1 MGSNGDYK
9 GAASLSKLTPA
20 RSKIGNTAKYQVYE
34 KEYLLKSNTAKK
46 NRLKL
51 GLAMRRFLLMRI
63 DAHQMRIDAH
73 IPHH

>member
-1 MGSNGDYK
+1 MCFFSVIS
-9 GAASLSKLTPA
+9 AA
-20 RSKIGNTAKYQVYE
+20 
-34 KEYLLKSNTAKK
+34 YLYSTHITMEVTVVGESFCVF
-46 NRLKL
+46 KL